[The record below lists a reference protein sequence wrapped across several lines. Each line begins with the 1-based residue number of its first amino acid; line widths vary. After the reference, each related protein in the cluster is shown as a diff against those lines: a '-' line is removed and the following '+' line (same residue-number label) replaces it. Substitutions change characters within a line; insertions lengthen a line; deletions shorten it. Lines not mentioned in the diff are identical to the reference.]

1 MVDRIKVTPR
11 LRDAAPDLCEQIDD
25 LRKNRRSS
33 LNRHSYLK
41 NGGKEVEAAEE
52 LQRIKEIDATMAPL
66 LAAAKEQLLK
76 AQQTTCHSKLPSSR
90 LPPLTHSKSEPPFLR
105 RLSNMLRR

>member
-1 MVDRIKVTPR
+1 MLRPIYASRSMICARIA
-11 LRDAAPDLCEQIDD
+11 D
-25 LRKNRRSS
+25 RRSID
-33 LNRHSYLK
+33 
-41 NGGKEVEAAEE
+41 GGKEVEAAEE

-90 LPPLTHSKSEPPFLR
+90 LPPLTDSKSEPPFLR